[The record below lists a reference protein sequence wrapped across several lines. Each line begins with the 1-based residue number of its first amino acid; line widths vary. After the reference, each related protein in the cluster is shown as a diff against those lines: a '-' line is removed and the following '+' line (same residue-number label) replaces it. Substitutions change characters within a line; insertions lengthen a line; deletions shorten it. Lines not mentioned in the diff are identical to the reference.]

1 LHFYGTMA
9 KHLLIVESPAKAK
22 TIEKYLGDDYQV
34 EASMG
39 HIRDLPKGNG
49 AIDTE
54 HDFEPKYEVSS
65 DKREVVNKL
74 KRLAKTAQ
82 KVWLATDEDREGEA
96 ISWHLLQELGLDL
109 HNTPRIVFHEI
120 TKPAIQQAISNPRSL
135 DMNLVHAQQARRVL
149 DRLVGFELSPILWQ
163 KLKPGLSAGRVQSV
177 AVRLIVEREREI
189 MDFQSRGFF
198 RVVGT
203 FEVAGKKLQAELKE
217 RFDTEAEARAF
228 LEACRTASFVVAD
241 VQKKP
246 AKRTPAAPFTTSTL
260 QQEAARKLGYSV
272 AQTMSLAQALYEN
285 GHITYMRTDSLN
297 LSETALAAS
306 QQAIVQEYGERYHK
320 RRTYKTKTA
329 GAQEAH
335 EAIRPT
341 DLARRALPDMGRNE
355 NRLYELIWKRAVASQ
370 MADAELEKTTITVDI
385 QGAGSQPQ
393 LQATGEVITFDG
405 FMKLYL
411 EHKDEE
417 EESET
422 QGLLPPLQ
430 VGQVLQLE
438 QLTATERF
446 TRASARYNE
455 ASLVKKLEELG
466 IGRPSTYAPTI
477 STIQKRE
484 YVVKENREGTVR
496 SYQELTLAQGQ
507 VKQQQKTEN
516 TGAEKMKLFPTDL
529 GMLVTDFLVEY
540 FPDVFDYSFTAKV
553 EQDFDHIATGGVQ
566 WNEMIRRFYGPFH
579 ERVNVTKASANRA
592 TGERELGVDPQ
603 TGKPLLVRMG
613 KYGPLVQIG
622 EGDDPEKR
630 FASLQKNQRLET
642 ITFAEALDLFR
653 LPRTVGTYEGKD
665 VVAAIGRFGPYIRH
679 NSKFVSIP
687 KDLSPLEITPEQA
700 IALIDA
706 KRQADSERLV
716 KDFSEQNGVQVL
728 KGRYGIYLA
737 YSGKN
742 YKIPKDEQI
751 EAITP
756 ERAMEII
763 QSQPE
768 PRGRGR
774 AAAKA
779 DKKAPEATKSSKK
792 PAKAPAKAARK
803 KTAQS
808 PRSKKK

>member
-1 LHFYGTMA
+1 
-9 KHLLIVESPAKAK
+9 
-22 TIEKYLGDDYQV
+22 
-34 EASMG
+34 
-39 HIRDLPKGNG
+39 
-49 AIDTE
+49 
-54 HDFEPKYEVSS
+54 
-65 DKREVVNKL
+65 
-74 KRLAKTAQ
+74 
-82 KVWLATDEDREGEA
+82 
-96 ISWHLLQELGLDL
+96 
-109 HNTPRIVFHEI
+109 
-120 TKPAIQQAISNPRSL
+120 
-135 DMNLVHAQQARRVL
+135 
-149 DRLVGFELSPILWQ
+149 
-163 KLKPGLSAGRVQSV
+163 
-177 AVRLIVEREREI
+177 
-189 MDFQSRGFF
+189 
-198 RVVGT
+198 
-203 FEVAGKKLQAELKE
+203 
-217 RFDTEAEARAF
+217 
-228 LEACRTASFVVAD
+228 
-241 VQKKP
+241 
-246 AKRTPAAPFTTSTL
+246 TL

-306 QQAIVQEYGERYHK
+306 QQALVQEYGERYHK

-385 QGAGSQPQ
+385 QGAASQPQ

-706 KRQADSERLV
+706 KCQADSERLV

>member
-1 LHFYGTMA
+1 MA